1 MIPKKIIYCWFGTK
15 EMSPLNKMCIATWK
29 KFCPDYELV
38 KISEENYDYKSNP
51 YAKQGYEMGD
61 WSAVTNAARL
71 DYLINQGGGI
81 YLDTDVCLTKSL
93 DELLQY
99 DGGFITEFESG
110 QPDSGILG
118 CGKNGCKF
126 YEEVFPRL
134 VPDRI
139 LHKEFIQVMY
149 KNYDVHGEAITTYDD
164 GFTVLGEEFFPSVR
178 TSLFTPNTIGVHY
191 FENTWMGVKR
201 KVTDGFYPFPRV
213 IATQAFG
220 NKIVHQDKDPEV
232 YMLIKNTR
240 KRWNGQDMI
249 NKMNYFFNPRVM
261 RLNCKDFE
269 AERISIPEGEFRT
282 TVTSSGLIVNY
293 M

>member
-1 MIPKKIIYCWFGTK
+1 M
-15 EMSPLNKMCIATWK
+15 
-29 KFCPDYELV
+29 
-38 KISEENYDYKSNP
+38 
-51 YAKQGYEMGD
+51 
-61 WSAVTNAARL
+61 
-71 DYLINQGGGI
+71 
-81 YLDTDVCLTKSL
+81 CLTKSL

-118 CGKNGCKF
+118 CGENGCKF

-164 GFTVLGEEFFPSVR
+164 GFTVLGEEFFPSIR

-201 KVTDGFYPFPRV
+201 KVTDGFYPFPSQDE
-213 IATQAFG
+213 ISYQEG
-220 NKIVHQDKDPEV
+220 IVHSCP
-232 YMLIKNTR
+232 
-240 KRWNGQDMI
+240 
-249 NKMNYFFNPRVM
+249 
-261 RLNCKDFE
+261 
-269 AERISIPEGEFRT
+269 
-282 TVTSSGLIVNY
+282 
-293 M
+293 